1 MRFSELIRA
10 DFLHDFRS
18 PDLKSSRSRAG
29 FNADCMFTAKAIRPD
44 RPGEGPPLCG
54 YARVAEN
61 VERIGPFYWLVGVC
75 RRSMRRAIRDNKRAG
90 IQIGPGLDRVSCD
103 HTQLFTFEFP
113 RAAPRSYS
121 VRLRIHEGSRLVS
134 ATERIGPA
142 RPAMSQ
148 RSKRRMMVC
157 RLPPCKHWQNQAPLR
172 L

>member
-1 MRFSELIRA
+1 MRFSELVRA

-18 PDLKSSRSRAG
+18 PIYIIAIQSRLQSRLYVHGKSNPSRQGR
-29 FNADCMFTAKAIRPD
+29 R
-44 RPGEGPPLCG
+44 GPPLCG
-54 YARVAEN
+54 YARVAKN

-103 HTQLFTFEFP
+103 HTQLFTFELP

-121 VRLRIHEGSRLVS
+121 ARLRIHEGSRLVS

-142 RPAMSQ
+142 WPAMSQ

-157 RLPPCKHWQNQAPLR
+157 RLPPCKHWQN
-172 L
+172 